1 MNNHSDFPLADNY
14 IYTVLLT
21 GANAGLGYATCC
33 RLIDEFLATRPNE
46 QSLHLLFTTRDKRKN
61 DDTLK
66 SLNQHLEKTL
76 SQSYRSNESL
86 RTAQRNRIRLEGE
99 QLDLLSLISVKA
111 LAKRLVQR
119 QLHIDVVI
127 LNAGV
132 GGWKGWNWPVAIWGV
147 LTNMP
152 ASVTWPTYKLGYVGR
167 VTKPQLPS
175 SGQGLGTNNYGSKSI
190 AESTTQETEPALGET
205 FTANV
210 FGHYMLVHQLSPL
223 LSSRTTHDDSAQRSR
238 IIWVSSIEAYA
249 HSFNLTDLQGLQDQ
263 TSYESSKRLTDLL
276 VLTSPLP
283 STQRHVTSFLPPPP
297 DPDALPPTQ
306 YLCHPGI
313 CATSIAGLPYL
324 LKLSMIA
331 TFYIARLLQSPWH
344 TIAPYLGAVSVVWLA
359 LSPEPYLLSLES
371 EAENAS
377 HPPDN
382 QHSTWSTAPGM
393 NKSKWG
399 SSTDISG
406 GERVIRTEVE
416 GWGWSG
422 VVGQTPDGGMRISG
436 GREPGAKILG
446 QEDREGFEEL
456 GARAWGAMEELRTEW
471 MERLEGLE
479 SD

>member
-1 MNNHSDFPLADNY
+1 
-14 IYTVLLT
+14 V
-21 GANAGLGYATCC
+21 
-33 RLIDEFLATRPNE
+33 
-46 QSLHLLFTTRDKRKN
+46 
-61 DDTLK
+61 
-66 SLNQHLEKTL
+66 EKTL

-111 LAKRLVQR
+111 LAKRLLQR
-119 QLHIDVVI
+119 QLHIDVLI

-175 SGQGLGTNNYGSKSI
+175 VGQGSRTNSNASKSI
-190 AESTTQETEPALGET
+190 AQSTAHETEPPLGET

-210 FGHYMLVHQLSPL
+210 FGHYMLVHLLSPL
-223 LSSRTTHDDSAQRSR
+223 LESRATAHDEAQRSR

-249 HSFNLTDLQGLQDQ
+249 HSFTLTDLQGLSGQ

-276 VLTSPLP
+276 VLTCSLP
-283 STQRHVTSFLPPPP
+283 STQRHVSSFLPPSA
-297 DPDALPPTQ
+297 DPDTAPPTQ

-313 CATSIAGLPYL
+313 CATSIAGLPYV
-324 LKLSMIA
+324 LKLSMIV
-331 TFYIARLLQSPWH
+331 TFYVARLLQSPWH

-359 LSPEPYLLSLES
+359 LSPESYLLSLES
-371 EAENAS
+371 VAENA
-377 HPPDN
+377 N
-382 QHSTWSTAPGM
+382 QQPSGRSESTTTWSSAPGM

-416 GWGWSG
+416 GWGWCG
-422 VVGQTPDGGMRISG
+422 VVGQTPDGGMRING
-436 GREPGAKILG
+436 GREPGAKTLS
-446 QEDREGFEEL
+446 QEAREGFEES
-456 GARAWGAMEELRTEW
+456 GALAWEAMEELRADW
-471 MERLEGLE
+471 MDRLRGIGE
-479 SD
+479 

>member
-1 MNNHSDFPLADNY
+1 M
-14 IYTVLLT
+14 
-21 GANAGLGYATCC
+21 
-33 RLIDEFLATRPNE
+33 
-46 QSLHLLFTTRDKRKN
+46 
-61 DDTLK
+61 
-66 SLNQHLEKTL
+66 EKTL
-76 SQSYRSNESL
+76 SQSYRTNEAL

-111 LAKRLVQR
+111 LAKRLLQR

-152 ASVTWPTYKLGYVGR
+152 ASVTWPTYKLGYIGR
-167 VTKPQLPS
+167 VTKPQIPS
-175 SGQGLGTNNYGSKSI
+175 SGQGLGTSDYASKSI
-190 AESTTQETEPALGET
+190 AHSTTQETEPALGET

-223 LSSRTTHDDSAQRSR
+223 LSSRTSHDDGSAQRSR

-249 HSFNLTDLQGLQDQ
+249 HSFSLSDPQCLLNQ

-276 VLTSPLP
+276 VLTSSLP
-283 STQRHVTSFLPPPP
+283 STQRHVTSFLPPQP
-297 DPDALPPTQ
+297 DPDALPPSQ

-331 TFYIARLLQSPWH
+331 TFYVARLLQSPWH

-359 LSPEPYLLSLES
+359 LSPESYLQSLES
-371 EAENAS
+371 EAEDTGG
-377 HPPDN
+377 PKGRGGD
-382 QHSTWSTAPGM
+382 TWSTAPGM

-422 VVGQTPDGGMRISG
+422 VVGQTPDGGMRINA
-436 GREPGAKILG
+436 GREKGAKVLG

-456 GARAWGAMEELRTEW
+456 GALAWGAMEDLRTEW
-471 MERLEGLE
+471 MERLRGVGE
-479 SD
+479 